1 MKKIR
6 VLIAKP
12 GLDGHDRGAKVVARA
27 LRDAGGVLLTL
38 LLIGVACSPAPL
50 PRGEV
55 GVTTTPTVG
64 VAVARHSVPEIV
76 WIFLAKERGV
86 ATGHGASFAV
96 QFVVMEPRD
105 PSPITVIYTLAAEP
119 GIETGQKQL
128 TPVDNT
134 SLMDQQGR
142 AYPWVRFTNLGRFD
156 GVEIG
161 ALGFQLDREGV
172 KELTLAIPALET
184 ADGQQVVEGP
194 WEIPLFER
202 RPVSEQTPTHGMVV
216 FREGYAFQGD
226 AKISFNGWGP
236 YGARWGGGDRV
247 AEMLADVGGM
257 SAEEEEAIE
266 WGLSVEPGEEPGEEP
281 ATVPTPVASV
291 ELPAQPQPTP
301 TPVVAPASSLLTG
314 WVGTLR
320 FESITDPS
328 RVQYLS
334 ISVSRDGDVAVIAE
348 E

>member
-1 MKKIR
+1 MINVK
-6 VLIAKP
+6 LF
-12 GLDGHDRGAKVVARA
+12 A
-27 LRDAGGVLLTL
+27 LAGVLLTL

-50 PRGEV
+50 TSSEMRV
-55 GVTTTPTVG
+55 ATTPTI
-64 VAVARHSVPEIV
+64 ARARYGPPPIE

-96 QFVVMEPRD
+96 QFIVMEARD

-128 TPVDNT
+128 TPVDAT
-134 SLMDQQGR
+134 SLVDQQQGR
-142 AYPWVRFTNLGRFD
+142 AYPWVTFTNLGRLD
-156 GVEIG
+156 DVEIG

-194 WEIPLFER
+194 WELPLFKR
-202 RPVSEQTPTHGMVV
+202 YPVSEQPPTHHGLVV
-216 FREGYAFQGD
+216 FREGYAFQSD
-226 AKISFNGWGP
+226 AKISFNGWGIA
-236 YGARWGGGDRV
+236 GARSGDRV
-247 AEMLADVGGM
+247 ADILADVGGM
-257 SAEEEEAIE
+257 SEEEEEAIE
-266 WGLSVEPGEEPGEEP
+266 WGLSVEPGEET
-281 ATVPTPVASV
+281 ATVPTPVALV
-291 ELPAQPQPTP
+291 EPPAQPQPTP
-301 TPVVAPASSLLTG
+301 TPVVAPGSPLLTG

-334 ISVSRDGDVAVIAE
+334 ISVSRDGDVAVVAE